1 MLAGGN
7 KFQKI
12 VKTKFKKNQDHESL
26 KPEKK
31 RHHDKTLY
39 RLARQEREEYVTFDK
54 S

>member
-12 VKTKFKKNQDHESL
+12 VKTKFKKNKDRETVNL
-26 KPEKK
+26 NKK
-31 RHHDKTLY
+31 RHHDKSYY
-39 RLARQEREEYVTFDK
+39 RLAREEKEEYVTFNK